1 MPFKSRMSVVVVLVC
16 AWATALQADTVTM
29 YPGIVD
35 FGSQSP
41 GNVSYNS
48 AFLQNGSH
56 KPLNISNYRITGDF
70 TIQGTTC
77 AAVLPAEHGCGFT
90 IVFAPTASGTR
101 TGTLSV
107 FDDAGD
113 GTQKVKLTGV
123 GVGPDLV
130 SIMVSPAS
138 AWVQPGQQKAF
149 QAWGNYS
156 NGATAPAIATVNSL
170 GVVSTYARGAAS
182 ISATLQGISGSAALT
197 VTPQVLCVP
206 GGGVNNLPAIVDLTS
221 KSIVGFLQS
230 GGNAQYM
237 AVTPG
242 GSRAYITE
250 PFDQSVAVIDFASD
264 TRVATIPMPGIPF
277 HVVLQNDG
285 SRAYVGVLNTVQ
297 VIDTGTNTVISQI
310 ALPATSY
317 SLAVSRTLPRLYVG
331 TPGSIFVIDTT
342 TDSIVSSIPVGNL
355 IAVAIVPSPDGS
367 RLYILGRDD
376 ANAIAGYLITA
387 DLSLGQVT
395 GSIPLGIYPFDLA
408 VTPDGARIYASFQ
421 GPINAFTGTLI
432 VVDLAS
438 SSIIGTVPLPG
449 YAGRVAIGPGGS
461 EVYVAV
467 NEPLANVVDTISV
480 TTLTITARITGFWGG
495 AHDLVFLP

>member
-1 MPFKSRMSVVVVLVC
+1 M
-16 AWATALQADTVTM
+16 
-29 YPGIVD
+29 
-35 FGSQSP
+35 
-41 GNVSYNS
+41 
-48 AFLQNGSH
+48 
-56 KPLNISNYRITGDF
+56 
-70 TIQGTTC
+70 
-77 AAVLPAEHGCGFT
+77 
-90 IVFAPTASGTR
+90 
-101 TGTLSV
+101 
-107 FDDAGD
+107 
-113 GTQKVKLTGV
+113 
-123 GVGPDLV
+123 
-130 SIMVSPAS
+130 
-138 AWVQPGQQKAF
+138 
-149 QAWGNYS
+149 
-156 NGATAPAIATVNSL
+156 
-170 GVVSTYARGAAS
+170 
-182 ISATLQGISGSAALT
+182 
-197 VTPQVLCVP
+197 
-206 GGGVNNLPAIVDLTS
+206 NNLPAIVDLTS